1 MSPHTAKK
9 VVPWLAS
16 YLLLLTLAVVW
27 SLGACS
33 SSDYQTPHST
43 TTPSA
48 LIAPETLKAWSDEG
62 LVNGTGYDRVVILDV
77 NSISGYGAG
86 HIPGAHFVNSAD
98 ISQNRR
104 EGPAT
109 DVSMVLDGAHM
120 NALIQKYGINNRTTI
135 VFTGGTSAAS
145 AGSYLSVTRAYW
157 TFRYWGFS
165 RERLKLVDGIN
176 AAWAAAYGLTTTAP
190 PSAALSAYTVAS
202 NRIVRTDLRA
212 SLAEVIDVADG
223 KIPNVATV
231 DFRSGETDNSY
242 AGQRGKTAGVFGTVS
257 DFVVFEGRIKGAR
270 AMAYTNMFDAAN
282 TFRFKSPEALTSLL
296 TGVGIN
302 SGLLALVH

>member
-1 MSPHTAKK
+1 MSLHTAKK
-9 VVPWLAS
+9 VIPWFA
-16 YLLLLTLAVVW
+16 YLLLFTLAVVW
-27 SLGACS
+27 GLGACS

-43 TTPSA
+43 TTSSA

-62 LVNGTGYDRVVILDV
+62 LVNGAGYDRVVILDV
-77 NSISGYGAG
+77 NSIAGYGAG

-98 ISQNRR
+98 ITQNRR

-109 DVSMVLDGAHM
+109 DVNMALDGAHM
-120 NALIQKYGINNRTTI
+120 NALIQKYGIDNKTTI
-135 VFTGGTSAAS
+135 VFTGGTSTAS
-145 AGSYLSVTRAYW
+145 ASSYLAVTRAYW

-176 AAWAAAYGLTTTAP
+176 AGWAAAYGLTTTAP
-190 PSAALSAYTVAS
+190 QGPKLSTYTVAS
-202 NRIVRTDLRA
+202 NRILRTDLRA

-223 KIPNVATV
+223 KVPNVAIV
-231 DFRSGETDNSY
+231 DFRSGQTDNSY
-242 AGQRGKTAGVFGTVS
+242 AGQRGKTGGVFGTVS
-257 DFVVFEGRIKGAR
+257 DFVVFEGHIKGAG
-270 AMAYTNMFDAAN
+270 AMAYTDLFDSAN
-282 TFRFKSPEALTSLL
+282 AFRFKSPETLTSLL